1 MDREQ
6 TNESYLRDLET
17 RMEGTASGE
26 EQNSTVIAEL
36 RKEIDRL
43 REGES
48 GAEDY
53 ITTLE
58 ERLAEAEQDQE
69 IMQREIDRLEHVV
82 ERQRSIGRLDNL
94 LGELDG
100 MKQNGEPGATKASA
114 PHEQANGRPESYDPF
129 RPDSVAESF
138 ASANEGFSD
147 TQTERALPDE
157 ADFGDAATPEPTS
170 KTVEEGGLFTPA
182 RTSHEVSSPAQNDFM
197 ADKVENLTQELFDL
211 RSEHEANLIDYE
223 KLQQKYQ
230 TALETLAKMEYGKEK
245 PKEQE
250 DPETPTQSRPTSFLV
265 DAG

>member
-1 MDREQ
+1 
-6 TNESYLRDLET
+6 
-17 RMEGTASGE
+17 MEGTASGE
-26 EQNSTVIAEL
+26 EQNSSVIAEL

-48 GAEDY
+48 GTEDY

-138 ASANEGFSD
+138 TSANEGLSD
-147 TQTERALPDE
+147 TQTERGLPDE
-157 ADFGDAATPEPTS
+157 ADFGDAATPEPAS
-170 KTVEEGGLFTPA
+170 KAVEEGGLFTPA

-230 TALETLAKMEYGKEK
+230 TALETLAKM
-245 PKEQE
+245 
-250 DPETPTQSRPTSFLV
+250 
-265 DAG
+265 